1 MADVTPLLNTG
12 SSKNR
17 VDIVF
22 VAEGYTAAE
31 RAKFLADAQK
41 FLDNMLGDS
50 NAKLNA
56 PFSSYKNL
64 FNASAIFVASAQSG
78 TDQPNQNISVN
89 TYFDASQHGS
99 DGRLL
104 YGDISKV
111 TSYVNSAVA
120 GDAHELVVV
129 LVNTALYG
137 GAGGSIA
144 WASAGNISS
153 AEVVLHEI
161 GHSFAGL
168 QDEYV
173 DTSIASNYPTTDPGF
188 LASPHVTDSLSRI
201 PWSAWLGFQDGNLG
215 VVGTY
220 QGGYYRNTG
229 IWRATQDSKMNHLG
243 VAFSAPEKEAF
254 ALKYYAAIGDYLDL
268 YSSIPGIYQPSV
280 PDASLLAYTWKIA
293 GNTVNTTDKLYF
305 DAYGSGAYKAGASL
319 SLTTIDN
326 TGYIRKNLNTT
337 QQTETTTL
345 DKTIINVN
353 GASSSLNAN
362 NTIYQFDGSNNTI
375 GLSAPQSVRYDYIDG
390 GAGTDTLVISAKL
403 GTGGGSYFV
412 WEIGN
417 NTMLLGNQNAAYWA
431 AHNVEKIQF
440 TDYIVNTTV
449 YDNAHTIK
457 TTELKAL
464 EELYVA
470 YFNRVPDADGLD
482 YWINQF
488 KGGMSFKQIGDAFFL
503 AAAQYPAQT
512 GYSASLSN
520 TDFINI
526 IYKNAMG
533 RADGA
538 DAAGLKYWLNE
549 LDTGIQSRGS
559 MVSAV
564 LAGARAFTGDATWG
578 WVVNLLDNKIKVANQ
593 FAVEWG
599 LNFLTPEAS
608 ITNGIAIASAVTA
621 TDISAAITL
630 VGIYDGQIQFA

>member
-1 MADVTPLLNTG
+1 MADVTTILNTG

-41 FLDNMLGDS
+41 FLDNMLGDA

-64 FNASAIFVASAQSG
+64 FNANAIFVASAQSG
-78 TDQPNQNISVN
+78 TDQPNQSISVN
-89 TYFDASQHGS
+89 TYFDATQHGS

-104 YGDISKV
+104 YGDFSKV
-111 TSYVNSAVA
+111 NTVVNDAVA
-120 GDAHELVVV
+120 SNAHELVIV

-161 GHSFAGL
+161 GHSFAAL

-173 DTSIASNYPTTDPGF
+173 DTAISSNYPLTDPGF

-201 PWSAWLGFQDGNLG
+201 PWSAWVGFQDGDLG

-254 ALKYYAAIGDYLDL
+254 ALKYYAAIGDYLNL
-268 YSSIPGIYQPSV
+268 YSSIPGIYQPDV
-280 PDASLLAYTWKIA
+280 PDSNLLSYTWKIN
-293 GNTVNTTDKLYF
+293 GTTVNTTDKVYF
-305 DAYGSGAYKAGASL
+305 DAYASGAYKSGASL
-319 SLTTIDN
+319 SLTTVDN
-326 TGYIRKNLNTT
+326 TGYIRKNLSTT
-337 QQTETTTL
+337 QQVENTTL
-345 DKTIINVN
+345 DKTIINVAGQSGSMN
-353 GASSSLNAN
+353 SSNS
-362 NTIYQFDGSNNTI
+362 IYQFDGSNNVI
-375 GLSAPQSVRYDYIDG
+375 GLSAVDTVRYDYIDG
-390 GAGTDTLVISAKL
+390 GSGSDTLVINAKL
-403 GTGGGSYFV
+403 GPGGGTYFV
-412 WEIGN
+412 NEIGS
-417 NTMLLGNQNAAYWA
+417 NTMLLGYQHAAYWA
-431 AHNVEKIQF
+431 THNVERIQF
-440 TDYIVNTTV
+440 SDFIVNTTV
-449 YDNAHTIK
+449 YDNARTIK
-457 TTELKAL
+457 TAELKSL

-488 KGGMSFKQIGDAFFL
+488 KAGMSFKQIGDAFFI
-503 AAAQYPAQT
+503 AAAQFPAQT
-512 GYSASLSN
+512 GYSAGLSN

-526 IYKNAMG
+526 VYKNAMG

-549 LDTGIQSRGS
+549 LESGVHSRGS
-559 MVSAV
+559 MVGAI

-578 WVVNLLDNKIKVANQ
+578 WVVNLLDNKVKVANQ

-599 LNFLTPEAS
+599 LNYLTPEAS

-621 TDISAAITL
+621 TDTAVAIAL
-630 VGIYDGQIQFA
+630 IGITDGQIQFV

>member
-1 MADVTPLLNTG
+1 MADVTTILNTG

-41 FLDNMLGDS
+41 FLDNMLGDA

-64 FNASAIFVASAQSG
+64 FNANAIFVASAQSG
-78 TDQPNQNISVN
+78 TDQPNQSISVN
-89 TYFDASQHGS
+89 TYFDATQHGS

-104 YGDISKV
+104 YGDFSKV
-111 TSYVNSAVA
+111 NTVVNDAVA
-120 GDAHELVVV
+120 SNAHELVIV

-161 GHSFAGL
+161 GHSFAAL

-173 DTSIASNYPTTDPGF
+173 DTAISSNYPLTDPGF

-201 PWSAWLGFQDGNLG
+201 PWSAWVGFQDGDLG

-243 VAFSAPEKEAF
+243 VAFSAPQKEAF
-254 ALKYYAAIGDYLDL
+254 ALKYYAAIGDYLNL
-268 YSSIPGIYQPSV
+268 YSSIPGIYQPDV
-280 PDASLLAYTWKIA
+280 PDSNLLSYTWKIN
-293 GNTVNTTDKLYF
+293 GTTVNTTDKVYF
-305 DAYGSGAYKAGASL
+305 DAYASGAYKSGASL
-319 SLTTIDN
+319 SLTTVDN
-326 TGYIRKNLNTT
+326 TGYIRKNLSTT
-337 QQTETTTL
+337 QQVENTTL
-345 DKTIINVN
+345 DKTIINV
-353 GASSSLNAN
+353 ASQSGSMNSSNS
-362 NTIYQFDGSNNTI
+362 IYQFDGSNNVI
-375 GLSAPQSVRYDYIDG
+375 GLSAVDTVRYDYIDG
-390 GAGTDTLVISAKL
+390 GSGSDTLVINAKL
-403 GTGGGSYFV
+403 GPGGGTYFV
-412 WEIGN
+412 NEIGS
-417 NTMLLGNQNAAYWA
+417 NTMLLGYQHAAYWA
-431 AHNVEKIQF
+431 THNVERIQF
-440 TDYIVNTTV
+440 SDFIVNTTV
-449 YDNAHTIK
+449 YDNARTIK
-457 TTELKAL
+457 TAELKSL

-488 KGGMSFKQIGDAFFL
+488 KAGMSFKQIGDAFFI
-503 AAAQYPAQT
+503 AAAQFPAQT
-512 GYSASLSN
+512 GYSAGLSN

-549 LDTGIQSRGS
+549 LESGVHSRGS
-559 MVSAV
+559 MVGAI

-599 LNFLTPEAS
+599 LNYLTPEAS

-621 TDISAAITL
+621 TDTAVAIAL
-630 VGIYDGQIQFA
+630 IGITDGQIQFV